1 MAASDQRR
9 SRQRDEESPSKPNKK
24 KKASKNPEANL
35 LFNLNSCSKSKD
47 LSAALALYDA
57 AVTSSEVRLNQQH
70 FQTLLY
76 LCSASISEP
85 SLQSL
90 AIDRGFQV
98 FDRMVSSGISPN
110 EASVTSVAR
119 LAAAK
124 GDGDY
129 AFKIVKDF
137 ASVGGVSVPRLRTYA
152 PALLCFC
159 EKLEAEKGYEVEEH
173 MDAAGIALEEAEIS
187 ALLKVSAAT
196 SREKKVYRYLQ
207 KLRENVGCVCE
218 ETSKVVE
225 EWFCGEKAGEVSD
238 DNGIGSDVEMLREA
252 VLKNG
257 GGWHGHG
264 WVGEGK
270 WVVKRGNVS
279 STGKCL
285 SCSEQLGCVDANEVE
300 TQKFVDSLVAL
311 AMERK
316 AKMNSCDKKVDFS
329 EFQEWLEKHGEYEAI
344 VDGANIGLYQQNFA
358 DGGFSLPQ
366 LEAVVKEL
374 YHKSGNRKWPLIL
387 LHKKRVRTLLE
398 NSSHRNLVEEWI
410 NNGVLYATPP
420 GSNDD
425 WYWLYAA
432 AKLKCLLVTN
442 DEMRDH
448 IFELL
453 GTSFFQKWKE
463 RHQVRYTFTKG
474 NLKLEMPPPFSV
486 VIQESE
492 KGSWH
497 VPVSCQNSVESSR
510 TWMCISRK
518 SVLDSHKVNGKL
530 GTSGNEK
537 KILSSCNKSLLSS
550 CDAASFHDYINELF
564 STVRCLNPKRSP
576 PLIIVSYLLTVVVV
590 GFRSR

>member
-9 SRQRDEESPSKPNKK
+9 SRQEEGSPSKPNKK
-24 KKASKNPEANL
+24 KKANRNPETNL

-57 AVTSSEVRLNQQH
+57 ALVSNDVSLSQQH

-76 LCSASISEP
+76 LCSASISDP

-90 AIDRGFQV
+90 AIDRGYQI

-137 ASVGGVSVPRLRTYA
+137 VSAGGTSIPRLRTYA

-173 MDAAGIALEEAEIS
+173 MDAAGIELEEAEIS
-187 ALLKVSAAT
+187 ALLKVSCAT
-196 SREKKVYRYLQ
+196 SREDKVYRYLH
-207 KLRENVGCVCE
+207 KLRESVGYVCE
-218 ETSKVVE
+218 ETLKVIE
-225 EWFCGEKAGEVSD
+225 EWFCGEKAGEFG
-238 DNGIGSDVEMLREA
+238 DNGIGSDAGMLREA
-252 VLKNG
+252 ILKNG

-264 WVGEGK
+264 WIGEGK
-270 WVVKRGNVS
+270 WIVKKGNVS
-279 STGKCL
+279 STGRCL
-285 SCSEQLGCVDANEVE
+285 SCSEQLACVDTNEVE
-300 TQKFVDSLVAL
+300 TQKFVDSLVSL

-316 AKMNSCDKKVDFS
+316 SKMNSCETKGDFS
-329 EFQEWLEKHGEYEAI
+329 EFQDWLEKHGGYEAI

-366 LEAVVKEL
+366 IEAVVKEL
-374 YHKSGNRKWPLIL
+374 YHKSGNNKWPLIL
-387 LHKKRVRTLLE
+387 LHKKRVKTLLE
-398 NSSHRNLVEEWI
+398 NLTHRNLVEEWI

-453 GTSFFQKWKE
+453 GNSFFQKWKE
-463 RHQVRYTFTKG
+463 RHQVRYTFSKG
-474 NLKLEMPPPFSV
+474 NLKLEMPSSFSV

-497 VPVSCQNSVESSR
+497 IPVSCQNIEESSR
-510 TWMCISRK
+510 TWICIRRK
-518 SVLDSHKVNGKL
+518 SVLDSPKFNEKL
-530 GTSGNEK
+530 ATSGNG
-537 KILSSCNKSLLSS
+537 KILSSCNNNSLLSS
-550 CDAASFHDYINELF
+550 CDAGNDQN
-564 STVRCLNPKRSP
+564 
-576 PLIIVSYLLTVVVV
+576 
-590 GFRSR
+590 

>member
-1 MAASDQRR
+1 MQILCYYLMAANGQRR
-9 SRQRDEESPSKPNKK
+9 SRQDDESPSNPNKK
-24 KKASKNPEANL
+24 RKANKNPEKNL
-35 LFNLNSCSKSKD
+35 LFSLNSCSKSKD

-57 AVTSSEVRLNQQH
+57 AVASNEVRLNQQH

-76 LCSASISEP
+76 LCSASISDP
-85 SLQSL
+85 SLQAL
-90 AIDRGFQV
+90 AVERGYQI
-98 FDRMVSSGISPN
+98 FDRMVTSGLTLN
-110 EASVTSVAR
+110 EATVTSVAR
-119 LAAAK
+119 LASAK

-129 AFKIVKDF
+129 AFEIVKDF
-137 ASVGGVSVPRLRTYA
+137 ASVGGTSIPRLRTYA

-159 EKLEAEKGYEVEEH
+159 ERLEAEKGYEVEEH
-173 MDAAGIALEEAEIS
+173 MEAAGIALEEAEIS

-196 SREKKVYRYLQ
+196 SRENKVYRYLH
-207 KLRENVGCVCE
+207 KLRESVGCVCE
-218 ETSKVVE
+218 ETSKVIE
-225 EWFCGEKAGEVSD
+225 DWFCGEKAGEVSGD
-238 DNGIGSDVEMLREA
+238 GIGSDVEMLREA
-252 VLKNG
+252 VLRNG
-257 GGWHGHG
+257 GGWHGRG

-270 WVVKRGNVS
+270 WIVKKDNVS
-279 STGKCL
+279 STGRCL
-285 SCSEQLGCVDANEVE
+285 SCNEQLACVDTNEVE

-316 AKMNSCDKKVDFS
+316 AKMNSSETKVDFS
-329 EFQEWLEKHGEYEAI
+329 EFQNWLEKHGDYEAI

-358 DGGFSLPQ
+358 DGGFSLSQ
-366 LEAVVKEL
+366 LEGVVNEL
-374 YHKSGNRKWPLIL
+374 YHKSGDKKWPLIL

-398 NSSHRNLVEEWI
+398 NPTHRNLVDEWI

-420 GSNDD
+420 GFNDD

-453 GTSFFQKWKE
+453 SNSFFQKWKE

-497 VPVSCQNSVESSR
+497 VPVASQNNESSR
-510 TWMCISRK
+510 TWMCISRR
-518 SVLDSHKVNGKL
+518 SVLDSLKINGKL
-530 GTSGNEK
+530 ETSENGD
-537 KILSSCNKSLLSS
+537 SS
-550 CDAASFHDYINELF
+550 
-564 STVRCLNPKRSP
+564 
-576 PLIIVSYLLTVVVV
+576 
-590 GFRSR
+590 

>member
-1 MAASDQRR
+1 MAANGQRR
-9 SRQRDEESPSKPNKK
+9 SRQDDESPSNPNKRR
-24 KKASKNPEANL
+24 KAIKNPEKNL

-57 AVTSSEVRLNQQH
+57 AVTSNEVRLNQQH

-76 LCSASISEP
+76 LCSASITDP
-85 SLQSL
+85 SLQTL
-90 AIDRGFQV
+90 AIERGYQI
-98 FDRMVSSGISPN
+98 FDRMVTSGLSLN
-110 EASVTSVAR
+110 EATVTSVAR
-119 LAAAK
+119 LASAK
-124 GDGDY
+124 CDGDY

-137 ASVGGVSVPRLRTYA
+137 ASVGGTSIPRLRTYA

-159 EKLEAEKGYEVEEH
+159 ERLEAEKGYEVEEH

-196 SREKKVYRYLQ
+196 SRENKVYRYLH
-207 KLRENVGCVCE
+207 KLREYVGCVCE
-218 ETSKVVE
+218 ETSKVIE
-225 EWFCGEKAGEVSD
+225 EWFCGEKAGEVSG
-238 DNGIGSDVEMLREA
+238 NRIGSDVRMLREA
-252 VLKNG
+252 VLRNG

-270 WVVKRGNVS
+270 WIVKKGNVS
-279 STGKCL
+279 STGRCL
-285 SCSEQLGCVDANEVE
+285 SCNELLACVDTNEVE

-316 AKMNSCDKKVDFS
+316 AKMNSSETKVDFS
-329 EFQEWLEKHGEYEAI
+329 DFQDWLEKHGDYEAI

-358 DGGFSLPQ
+358 DGGFSLSQ
-366 LEAVVKEL
+366 
-374 YHKSGNRKWPLIL
+374 
-387 LHKKRVRTLLE
+387 KRVRTLLE
-398 NSSHRNLVEEWI
+398 NPTHRNLVDEWI

-420 GSNDD
+420 GFNDD

-432 AKLKCLLVTN
+432 AKIKCLLVTN

-453 GTSFFQKWKE
+453 GNSFFQKWKE

-486 VIQESE
+486 VIQESV

-497 VPVSCQNSVESSR
+497 VPVASQNNEESSK
-510 TWMCISRK
+510 TWMCISRR
-518 SVLDSHKVNGKL
+518 SVLDSLKINGKL
-530 GTSGNEK
+530 ETSENGD
-537 KILSSCNKSLLSS
+537 IS
-550 CDAASFHDYINELF
+550 
-564 STVRCLNPKRSP
+564 
-576 PLIIVSYLLTVVVV
+576 
-590 GFRSR
+590 

>member
-9 SRQRDEESPSKPNKK
+9 SRQDDGSPSKPNKK
-24 KKASKNPEANL
+24 KKANKNPETNL

-57 AVTSSEVRLNQQH
+57 AITSNEVRLSQQH

-76 LCSASISEP
+76 LCSASISDP
-85 SLQSL
+85 SLQTL
-90 AIDRGFQV
+90 AIDRGFQI

-110 EASVTSVAR
+110 EASVTSMAR

-137 ASVGGVSVPRLRTYA
+137 VSAGGTSIPRLRTYA

-173 MDAAGIALEEAEIS
+173 MDAAGIALEEAEFS

-196 SREKKVYRYLQ
+196 SRESKVYRYLH
-207 KLRENVGCVCE
+207 KLREYVGCVCE
-218 ETSKVVE
+218 ETLKIIE

-238 DNGIGSDVEMLREA
+238 NGIGSGKLRKA
-252 VLKNG
+252 IMKNG

-264 WVGEGK
+264 WVGEGE
-270 WVVKRGNVS
+270 WIVKKGNVD
-279 STGKCL
+279 STGRCL

-300 TQKFVDSLVAL
+300 TKKFVDSLVAL

-316 AKMNSCDKKVDFS
+316 AKMKPCVKKVDFS
-329 EFQEWLEKHGEYEAI
+329 EFQEWLKKHGEYEAI
-344 VDGANIGLYQQNFA
+344 IDGANIGLYQQNFA
-358 DGGFSLPQ
+358 EGGFSLPQVHFAIEQ

-374 YHKSGNRKWPLIL
+374 YHKSGDNKWPLIL
-387 LHKKRVRTLLE
+387 LHQKRVRTLLE
-398 NSSHRNLVEEWI
+398 NPTHKNLVEEWI

-453 GTSFFQKWKE
+453 GNSFFQKWKE
-463 RHQVRYTFTKG
+463 RHQVRYTFAKG
-474 NLKLEMPPPFSV
+474 NLKLEMPSPFSV
-486 VIQESE
+486 VIQESV

-497 VPVSCQNSVESSR
+497 VPVSCQNNEESSR
-510 TWMCISRK
+510 TWICISRK
-518 SVLDSHKVNGKL
+518 SVSDSPKTNEKL
-530 GTSGNEK
+530 STSGNGK
-537 KILSSCNKSLLSS
+537 GS
-550 CDAASFHDYINELF
+550 
-564 STVRCLNPKRSP
+564 
-576 PLIIVSYLLTVVVV
+576 
-590 GFRSR
+590 